1 MKMRT
6 FLTFALEKRE
16 VNGYLPKF
24 NYLGYKC
31 FQKKKSKNKSP
42 KKKRINSQKESV
54 MIRETRKKLEMDLR
68 PAQKRSPRIEE
79 KAEINLGGFIILLEH
94 DIRVIFLSNQLPR

>member
-24 NYLGYKC
+24 NNLGYKC

-54 MIRETRKKLEMDLR
+54 MIRETRKKLEMNLR
-68 PAQKRSPRIEE
+68 PAQSTETKS
-79 KAEINLGGFIILLEH
+79 
-94 DIRVIFLSNQLPR
+94 

>member
-1 MKMRT
+1 
-6 FLTFALEKRE
+6 
-16 VNGYLPKF
+16 
-24 NYLGYKC
+24 
-31 FQKKKSKNKSP
+31 
-42 KKKRINSQKESV
+42 

-79 KAEINLGGFIILLEH
+79 KAEINLGEFIILLEH

>member
-1 MKMRT
+1 
-6 FLTFALEKRE
+6 
-16 VNGYLPKF
+16 
-24 NYLGYKC
+24 
-31 FQKKKSKNKSP
+31 
-42 KKKRINSQKESV
+42 